1 MSSTDT
7 TSRSALW
14 AALCTVFGG
23 DAAAWLSSRRAEG
36 ASWRELEYEAAE
48 AGVPVSH
55 EYLRQQAK
63 DRGLDRK
70 AA

>member
-1 MSSTDT
+1 MSTTIVRSPLWHALSTV
-7 TSRSALW
+7 L
-14 AALCTVFGG
+14 GM
-23 DAAAWLSSRRAEG
+23 DAADWLSSRRAEG

-55 EYLRQQAK
+55 EFLRQQAK
-63 DRGLDRK
+63 ARGLDRK